1 MATRRLR
8 LYPRLAATRIA
19 TALRDAPVVLVNGP
33 RQSGKT
39 TLVRQLIAGPRD
51 YVTLDD
57 VTELA
62 AARADPT
69 GFVRRFDRATIDEV
83 QRAPGLLHAVKK
95 SVDDDRRPGRFLLT
109 GSANLLALPR
119 AAESLAGRVEVVTLL
134 PLSQAELRRR
144 RPRFLADAFAGRV
157 PAGAAAAPAVQLRRA
172 VLGGGYPALLARA
185 TDARRRAWAREYLR
199 SVVERDAR
207 DASDIEKLDQLPRLL
222 RALAHQA
229 AQLANFTRL
238 GAAVGLDDKTTRK
251 YIAVLERLY
260 LVQRV
265 APWSRNRLKRL
276 VKTPKLQFLDSG
288 LLAALLGG
296 TGERQTFGPLLETFV
311 FSEIAK
317 QAGELESAPALHYYR
332 DKDQLEVDFVLED
345 DQGRLVGIEV
355 KAAASVASSDFRGL
369 RRLAD
374 AARGKLALGVVLHDG
389 ESAVPFGDRLYAAPV
404 SWLF

>member
-8 LYPRLAATRIA
+8 LYPRLAAARIA
-19 TALRDAPVVLVNGP
+19 TALRDTPVVLVNGP
-33 RQSGKT
+33 RQGGKT
-39 TLVRQLIAGPRD
+39 TLVRELVAGPRD
-51 YVTLDD
+51 YVALDD
-57 VTELA
+57 ATALA

-69 GFVRRFDRATIDEV
+69 GFVRQFDRVTIDEI
-83 QRAPGLLHAVKK
+83 QRAPELLHAIKK

-119 AAESLAGRVEVVTLL
+119 AAESLAGRMEIVTLL
-134 PLSQAELRRR
+134 PLSQVELRRG
-144 RPRFLADAFAGRV
+144 RPRFLADAFAGRLH
-157 PAGAAAAPAVQLRRA
+157 AGAAAVQAAQLRRA

-185 TDARRRAWAREYLR
+185 GDARRRAWAREYLR

-207 DASDIEKLDQLPRLL
+207 DASEIEKLDQLPRLL

-238 GAAVGLDDKTTRK
+238 GATIGLDDKTTRN
-251 YIAVLERLY
+251 YVGVLERLY
-260 LVQRV
+260 LVQRI
-265 APWSRNRLKRL
+265 APWFRNRLKRL
-276 VKTPKLQFLDSG
+276 VKAPKLQFLDSG

-296 TGERQTFGPLLETFV
+296 EGDRQAFGPLLETFV
-311 FSEIAK
+311 FSELAK
-317 QAGELESAPALHYYR
+317 QAGELESDPAIHYYR

-345 DQGRLVGIEV
+345 DQGRLVGVEV

-389 ESAVPFGDRLYAAPV
+389 ELAVPFGDRLYAAPV
-404 SWLF
+404 SCLF